1 MSENDLIQS
10 RLAKLA
16 ALEAAGVD
24 AFPSGYSTDG
34 TLAAVR
40 APWEEA
46 DADALEA
53 AEITVRVAGR
63 LTALRAHGKSSFADL
78 DDGSARLQCFARMN
92 VLGEERFQE
101 WMDTDLGDF
110 VGARG
115 RLMRT
120 RAGELSIQVE
130 EFTLLSKAVRPM
142 PEKWHG
148 LKDVEI
154 RYRQRYLDL
163 LANPEVRDIFRQ
175 RAEIIRSLRGHLD
188 AHGFLE
194 VETPTLQPL
203 YGGAHARPFLTHHNT
218 LDMDLYLRIAPE
230 LYLKRLLVGG
240 LQRVYDLNRNFRNEG
255 ISRQHNPEFTML
267 EFYAAYWD
275 YEVMME
281 FAEELM
287 CTAFGAPDGN
297 LDLPY
302 QGRKVSLKRPWKRL
316 PLRDALIELGGLDPA
331 IVADEARLRA
341 WLEERDVHTQ
351 GLGHGGLEEAA
362 LDKVVKPDIVDPV
375 FVTDYPLEISPLSK
389 GNPDDPDRVDRFE
402 LYIGGMEVANGFS
415 ELNDPREQ
423 RRRMQEQVDARDPGG
438 EVPPIVDEDYVTAL
452 EYGMPPAAGIG
463 IGIDRMIM
471 LATDSA
477 TIRDVILFPL
487 LRQKQQ

>member
-1 MSENDLIQS
+1 MSENDLIQA

-16 ALEAAGVD
+16 ELEAAGVD
-24 AFPSGYSTDG
+24 AFPNGYAVDG
-34 TLAAVR
+34 TVAAVR
-40 APWEEA
+40 APHEEA
-46 DADALEA
+46 DAETLDASAVE
-53 AEITVRVAGR
+53 VRVAGR
-63 LTALRAHGKSSFADL
+63 VTALRAHGKSSFADL
-78 DDGSARLQCFARMN
+78 DDGSARIQLFARKN
-92 VLGEERFQE
+92 VLGEGPFDA
-101 WMDTDLGDF
+101 WMALDLGDI
-110 VGARG
+110 VGVRG

-120 RAGELSIQVE
+120 RMGELSIQVE
-130 EFTLLSKAVRPM
+130 EFALLTKAVRPM

-163 LANPEVRDIFRQ
+163 LANPEVRDIFRR
-175 RAEIIRSLRGHLD
+175 RAEIVRSLRSYLD
-188 AHGFLE
+188 SHGFLE

-275 YEVMME
+275 YEVMMA

-287 CTAFGAPDGN
+287 CTAFGAPDGT
-297 LDLPY
+297 LELPW
-302 QGRKVSLKRPWKRL
+302 QGRTLSLERPWKRL
-316 PLRDALIELGGLDPA
+316 PLRDALIDLGGIEAA
-331 IVADEARLRA
+331 IVDDVDRLRA
-341 WLEERDVHTQ
+341 WLLEREVPVA
-351 GLGHGGLEEAA
+351 GLGHGGLQEAA
-362 LDKVVKPDIVDPV
+362 LDKVVKPDITDPV
-375 FVTDYPLEISPLSK
+375 FVIDYPLEISPLSK
-389 GNPDDPDRVDRFE
+389 SRPGDPDRVERFE
-402 LYIGGMEVANGFS
+402 LYIGGMEVANGYS

-423 RRRMQEQVDARDPGG
+423 RRRMQQQVDARDPSG
-438 EVPPIVDEDYVTAL
+438 EVPPLVDEDYVTAL

-463 IGIDRMIM
+463 IGIDRMVM
-471 LATDSA
+471 LATDSP